1 MLPASGKWTVQPYR
15 PIARVEDNLWTVDG
29 DIRVPGGIIPRK
41 MALMKAG
48 DGRIAIHSPIPLTD
62 ADMEDIE
69 RWGEPAF
76 CIVPNRRHR
85 LDSPAFRQRYHA
97 LKIVCPDAAW
107 ARAERVVAVDG
118 GYEMLPPEF
127 QWRTLAMTGGEAA
140 FVSRNGERVTLIFG
154 DALFNLPHLGG
165 ALGVILRL
173 IGSTGGPRVTPL
185 TKLIAVGDCQQ
196 LASQFRELAATPGL
210 MRLVPGHGANLEGD
224 AAAIL
229 RVVAD
234 RI

>member
-1 MLPASGKWTVQPYR
+1 MVPASRPWTVQPYR
-15 PIARVEDNLWTVDG
+15 PIAKVEDNLWTVDG
-29 DIRVPGGIIPRK
+29 DIRVPGGVIPRK
-41 MALMKAG
+41 MVLIKAG
-48 DGRIAIHSPIPLTD
+48 DGRIAIHSPIPLND
-62 ADMEDIE
+62 VDMEEIE
-69 RWGEPAF
+69 HWGEPAF
-76 CIVPNRRHR
+76 CIVPNRYHR
-85 LDSPAFRQRYHA
+85 LDSPAFRQRYPA
-97 LKIVCPDAAW
+97 VKIVCPDAARTRV
-107 ARAERVVAVDG
+107 ARVVAADG
-118 GYEMLPPEF
+118 GYEMLPPDF
-127 QWRTLAMTGGEAA
+127 QWRTLAMTDGEAA

-154 DALFNLPHLGG
+154 DALFNLPDLGG

-185 TKLIAVGDCQQ
+185 TKLIAVSDRKQ

-229 RVVAD
+229 RAIAD